1 MRLPMAAK
9 VPLELLSKLPVREA
23 MAAVLFAAKGR
34 PGNFGRIVAFK
45 IVSPKP
51 MFSYVNTPFLPTF
64 VLIQK
69 RVRCRGQESG
79 KRVTPFNAKEAGAV
93 WLAPAIWHKKAG
105 PEVSAGALP
114 SAGCAGHTGAN
125 FILF

>member
-1 MRLPMAAK
+1 MAAK
-9 VPLELLSKLPVREA
+9 VPAELLSKLPVREA

>member
-1 MRLPMAAK
+1 MRLPVAAK
-9 VPLELLSKLPVREA
+9 VPAELLSKLPVREA

-114 SAGCAGHTGAN
+114 SADCAGHTGAN